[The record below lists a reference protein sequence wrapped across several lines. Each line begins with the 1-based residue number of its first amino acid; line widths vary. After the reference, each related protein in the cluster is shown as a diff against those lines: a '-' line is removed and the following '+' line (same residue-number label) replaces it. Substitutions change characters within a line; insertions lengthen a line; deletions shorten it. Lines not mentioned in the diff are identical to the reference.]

1 MNEYQKIINSID
13 QKGYYSNYISN
24 ISKQFEKVIN
34 SGLIDDNLLIQKCK
48 WEIDFFNFDIAD
60 GKIIPMFSSTDKS
73 SNIYEYPNFNDIG
86 NDGLIYL
93 ISRSEKTN
101 SNQIKAH
108 YYHLLW
114 LSPKKNQLFATSSID
129 SYFEILRVNEKENFL
144 SWYET
149 VKTIKNLFIVATE
162 SNQQIADVK
171 DLIIKFI
178 KQLDLGIQESHFILK
193 NLSSFMID
201 KKKIFKTSD
210 FEANIIKLEQLCDLS
225 LKGNDF
231 YKTLDSLKLLINIKE
246 KRQENCKSN
255 KKQLAETYEQL
266 ANNNN
271 SNDLISYEN
280 YHKSLL
286 IYKEIKEDNKIV
298 EIEKAI
304 TEMKKKSNVFSDI
317 STEINMET
325 VINYSKDLASKLVA
339 LPPNKIIQY
348 LINSVEI
355 IPQIEKIEEE
365 VKIQKTSFLDIVPA
379 ILFDRNGNVSQ
390 SFKTDE
396 EIKYYKYLK
405 TYDYDFKLLKN
416 FVIQELIKEIIKN
429 DSFTLVD
436 LILYLKE
443 KSWFGKNLTKQAF
456 GERFEYNWLNN
467 LLPSINEYFNQIK
480 INLIQRNVYPNLVLC
495 TDSLALKFE
504 GLFRDLCELNKI
516 TTFFITKDEHGEEIS
531 REKDINALLREPKLK
546 ELLNPS
552 DLFFFKYL
560 LVEKGGYNLRNK
572 VAHSFLN
579 YNDYTIEEMNLLF
592 VAILRLAKYD
602 FVFEKK

>member
-34 SGLIDDNLLIQKCK
+34 SGLLDDNLLIQKCK

-60 GKIIPMFSSTDKS
+60 AEIIPMFSSPDKS
-73 SNIYEYPNFNDIG
+73 GNIYEYPNFNDIG
-86 NDGLIYL
+86 DDGLIYL
-93 ISRSEKTN
+93 ISRSEETK

-108 YYHLLW
+108 YNHLLW
-114 LSPKKNQLFATSSID
+114 LSPKKNRIFATSSID
-129 SYFEILRVNEKENFL
+129 SYFEILQVNEKEKFQ
-144 SWYET
+144 SWFET

-162 SNQQIADVK
+162 SNQRITDVK
-171 DLIIKFI
+171 NWIIGII
-178 KQLDLGIQESHFILK
+178 KQLDLNVQESCFILR

-201 KKKIFKTSD
+201 KKKTFKAAD

-225 LKGNDF
+225 LKGKDS
-231 YKTLDSLKLLINIKE
+231 YETLDSLKLLINIKK
-246 KRQENCKSN
+246 KRQEDCKSN

-266 ANNNN
+266 ANEKN
-271 SNDLISYEN
+271 SNDLISYE
-280 YHKSLL
+280 YYQKSLL

-304 TEMKKKSNVFSDI
+304 TEMKKKSNGFSNI

-325 VINYSKDLASKLVA
+325 VIKYSKELASKLIA
-339 LPPNKIIQY
+339 LQPNEIIQY

-365 VKIQKTSFLDIVPA
+365 VKIQKTSFFDIVPA
-379 ILFDRNGNVSQ
+379 SLFDRNGNVSQ
-390 SFKTDE
+390 SFKTNE
-396 EIKYYKYLK
+396 EIKYYKFLK

-416 FVIQELIKEIIKN
+416 FIIQELIKEIIKN
-429 DSFTLVD
+429 NSFTLVD
-436 LILYLKE
+436 LIIYLKE
-443 KSWFGKNLTKQAF
+443 KSWFGKNLTKYAF
-456 GERFEYNWLNN
+456 GERFEYNWLNT

-480 INLIQRNVYPNLVLC
+480 INLIQRNIYPDLVLC
-495 TDSLALKFE
+495 TDSLTLKFE

-546 ELLNPS
+546 ELLIPS

-602 FVFEKK
+602 FVFDKK